1 MCVYPDNASVGVFS
15 VPRHVS
21 MLRTALPASC
31 RELNIL
37 EGPGDGTHRL
47 CSPNVSWAEASLGAG
62 TYQRVIAAERK
73 GKLSLFSMVA
83 HNVGD
88 GLADTRHQA
97 GVLELANWGIIL
109 GVELFELVVPVEL
122 DLPSELSELLGEA
135 GLYEV
140 DGTFVH
146 AGFGL

>member
-1 MCVYPDNASVGVFS
+1 MI
-15 VPRHVS
+15 
-21 MLRTALPASC
+21 T
-31 RELNIL
+31 
-37 EGPGDGTHRL
+37 
-47 CSPNVSWAEASLGAG
+47 
-62 TYQRVIAAERK
+62 AERK
-73 GKLSLFSMVA
+73 GKLSLFSVLA

-97 GVLELANWGIIL
+97 GVLELANWGIVL
-109 GVELFELVVPVEL
+109 GVELFELVVPIKL
-122 DLPSELSELLGEA
+122 NLPSELSKLLGQA